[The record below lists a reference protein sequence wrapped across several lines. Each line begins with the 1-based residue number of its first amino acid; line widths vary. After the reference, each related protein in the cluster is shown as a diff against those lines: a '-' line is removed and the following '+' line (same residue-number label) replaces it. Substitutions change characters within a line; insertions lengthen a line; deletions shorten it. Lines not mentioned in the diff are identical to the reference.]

1 MKQIKEATL
10 FKSSK
15 VSNSGS
21 WITCMASCAAL
32 ILSAGCLGLSPEQ
45 DPTKFYTLTATA
57 AVEEK
62 SNESLPNIGIRE
74 VVLPGY
80 HNRASIAYRK
90 SEHEIAYI
98 SFHDWAE
105 PLSQNVLR
113 TLGEN
118 LNHHSQV
125 GHVYLRSWTYSDV
138 LQTAMNIHVE
148 RFDWNQENG
157 NVQFEGSIDWNL
169 VKPID
174 EKTISHA
181 KRFSIEIPLSE
192 GSDPV
197 RQPDV
202 IIQAMNTALAE
213 LSEIIV
219 ETVIAN
225 P

>member
-10 FKSSK
+10 LKSSK
-15 VSNSGS
+15 GANSGS
-21 WITCMASCAAL
+21 WIAWLASFTSL
-32 ILSAGCLGLSPEQ
+32 ILSAGCLGLSPEE

-57 AVEEK
+57 EVAEK
-62 SNESLPNIGIRE
+62 SKETLPNIGIRE

-98 SFHDWAE
+98 PFNDWAE

-113 TLGEN
+113 ALGEN

-148 RFDWNQENG
+148 RFEWNQENG
-157 NVQFEGSIDWNL
+157 NVQLEGSIDWNL

-181 KRFSIEIPLSE
+181 KMFSIEIHLSE
-192 GSDPV
+192 GADPV

-202 IIQAMNTALAE
+202 LIQAMNTALAE

-219 ETVIAN
+219 ETVLAN

>member
-1 MKQIKEATL
+1 M
-10 FKSSK
+10 
-15 VSNSGS
+15 VSF
-21 WITCMASCAAL
+21 TAL

-45 DPTKFYTLTATA
+45 DPTKFYTLTATSEVA
-57 AVEEK
+57 EK
-62 SNESLPNIGIRE
+62 SNPTAPNVGIRE
-74 VVLPGY
+74 VLLPGF

-98 SFHDWAE
+98 PFHDWAE

-113 TLGEN
+113 TIGDN
-118 LNHHSQV
+118 LNHHSQI
-125 GHVYLRSWTYSDV
+125 GHVYLRSWTYSNV

-148 RFDWNQENG
+148 RFEWNEENG
-157 NVQFEGSIDWNL
+157 KLQLEGTIDWNI
-169 VKPID
+169 VKPIN

-181 KRFSIEIPLSE
+181 KMFSIEIPLSDE
-192 GSDPV
+192 MDPV
-197 RQPDV
+197 NQPEV

-219 ETVIAN
+219 ETVLAN